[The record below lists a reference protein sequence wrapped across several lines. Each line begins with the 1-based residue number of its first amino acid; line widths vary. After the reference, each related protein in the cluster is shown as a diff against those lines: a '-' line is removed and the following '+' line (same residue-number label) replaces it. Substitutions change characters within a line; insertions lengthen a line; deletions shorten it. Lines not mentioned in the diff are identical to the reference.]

1 MGYKDNF
8 SEFSSVSTN
17 KTLKNK
23 KNVNKVIVTKNQE
36 WDASVMANIWRK
48 RSVLDVAD
56 INKVKN
62 LYDNAKQN
70 HRYNTSVID
79 YSYCNSLAGSR
90 GYGRLYSVQKGSFE
104 KLEKTIRHSL
114 CAKLHWD
121 VDIVNCQPTLLV
133 QLAAKYNVE
142 MNNLSFYVDNRDY
155 CIKKCME
162 YYNMTRDEVKNWIIS
177 CLFGCK
183 IPELQGLQRELS
195 IFMNAIRDDYNELYH
210 LISQE
215 KDYNIEGS
223 FLSYVAQTEENKCLL
238 AMNDFFENVC
248 KRIVSALCYDGC
260 MIHKKDGE
268 LMFPDE
274 LLRQCETYIEEKIGY
289 KLKLSVKPMVISSD
303 FMPKDSDMI
312 PLIRDE
318 VSDVYMADKFIKFM
332 GSYIKHDSLQGIIV
346 YDNTTGLWTDDE
358 HIIRNKI
365 SSAELIE
372 DTMEGIIDYSNF
384 VIKQDLIIKTL
395 PSRIPVENFIN
406 KAINMSTGK
415 LLFMDGYYDMVAKQ
429 FISKFDPTI
438 YFPFRIERKF
448 PSERNETIISE
459 VNKIL
464 FKDPYYD
471 SEREVGEY
479 LKKLIAR
486 GIAGFYEDK
495 SVILA
500 VGEPNSG
507 KGVIT
512 NVLSY
517 VFGNYIGTFNANALL
532 LQKYNSTDSAK
543 KMSWLL
549 PIRFCRLIVSNEVSK
564 GSVLDANLYK
574 NIFSGGDPI
583 MARSNYRDEVEIMNR
598 STGIFFCNDIPKFYP
613 PDKGVCERT
622 KIIEYKI
629 SFVDNPKT
637 INQKPSDYTI
647 KQKFATNVEY
657 QNAFFWIIMDAFQ
670 NKVPSPGN
678 ISLTTA
684 EEWMPDP
691 GSSLLETLS
700 NNGYII
706 DLDNDDDSNFT
717 PFKDIKRVLEDAKAM
732 NGMSDVKLGKELE
745 KIGCTSFSKKING
758 ITVKCRRF
766 IKICDLIL

>member
-1 MGYKDNF
+1 MGIMDTF
-8 SEFSSVSTN
+8 SDFSSVSNN
-17 KTLKNK
+17 KSLKK
-23 KNVNKVIVTKNQE
+23 AKYDNKVIVTKYQE

-70 HRYNTSVID
+70 HRYNTSVVE
-79 YSYCNSLAGSR
+79 YSYCNSLAGSH

-121 VDIVNCQPTLLV
+121 VDIVNCQPTILV
-133 QLAAKYNVE
+133 QLASKYNIE

-162 YYNMTRDEVKNWIIS
+162 YDNKTRDEVKNWIIS

-183 IPELQGLQRELS
+183 IPELECLQRELS
-195 IFMNAIRDDYNELYH
+195 NLVSAIRNNYSELYH
-210 LISQE
+210 LVYQE
-215 KDYNIEGS
+215 KDFNVEGS
-223 FLSYVAQTEENKCLL
+223 FLSYVAQSEENKCLMV
-238 AMNDFFENVC
+238 MNDFFENVC

-260 MIHKKDGE
+260 MIRKKDGE
-268 LMFPDE
+268 LVFPDE
-274 LLRQCETYIEEKIGY
+274 LLRQCEAYIEEKTGY
-289 KLKLSVKPMVISSD
+289 KLKLTVKPMAISPD
-303 FMPKDSDMI
+303 FMPKDNMMV
-312 PLIRDE
+312 PLIKRDIN
-318 VSDVYMADKFIKFM
+318 DDYMTDKFIKYM
-332 GSYIKHDSLQGIIV
+332 DGYIKHEANMGIIV
-346 YDNTTGLWTDDE
+346 YDNATGLWTNDE

-365 SSAELIE
+365 SNAELIE
-372 DTMEGIIDYSNF
+372 DTMDGVINYSNF

-395 PSRIPVENFIN
+395 PSHIPVENFIN
-406 KAINMSTGK
+406 KAINLSTGK
-415 LLFMDGYYDMVAKQ
+415 LLFANGYYDMISKQ
-429 FISKFDPTI
+429 FINRFNPDI
-438 YFPFRIERKF
+438 YFPYRIDRDF
-448 PSERNETIISE
+448 PSERNESLISE

-471 SEREVGEY
+471 NEVEVGEY

-517 VFGNYIGTFNANALL
+517 VFGSYVGTFNANALL
-532 LQKYNSTDSAK
+532 LQKYDSMDSAK

-629 SFVDNPKT
+629 SFVDNPRT
-637 INQKPSDYTI
+637 PNQKPSDYTI

-657 QNAFFWIIMDAFQ
+657 KNAFFWLIMDAFQ
-670 NKVPSPGN
+670 NRVPSPGN

-706 DLDNDDDSNFT
+706 DLDNDDDNNFT
-717 PFKDIKRVLEDAKAM
+717 PFKDIKRVLEGAKAM
-732 NGMSDVKLGKELE
+732 NGMSDVKLGKELG
-745 KIGCTSFSKKING
+745 KLGLPSVDIKING
-758 ITVKCRRF
+758 STVKCRRF
-766 IKICDLIL
+766 IKKHFI